1 MATALRLL
9 IVAGEAEADCILQP
23 LESEYDVTFRRA
35 ETVPRLLDALREQ
48 RWDVVVSGH
57 HPPEIDGLRAL
68 ESVQGADPNCA
79 TVLVMSPASYPEEAA
94 RAIRRGAAA
103 VVPPEC
109 EQLVVSCVARE
120 LRRQAENASHLALKS
135 ELQEKS
141 RLAELASSI
150 TLALIQGDDLRA
162 LAQRCTEV
170 LVHYVGAAFARIWT
184 VDNSRTMLELQASAG
199 MYTHIDGKHARVPI
213 GAYKIGRIAQERK
226 PHLTNSVQG
235 DPRVGD
241 PDWAEREGMISF
253 AGHPLIV
260 EGELIGVMAL
270 FARKPL
276 GESTLHAL
284 GAIADTVALGI
295 KRRRTENALR
305 ERDEQLRQSQKMEA
319 VGRLAGGV
327 AHDFNNLLTIILGNA
342 SLVLDGL
349 QPSDPIYP
357 DLDAVRKASERAAG
371 LVRQLLAFSRKQL
384 LEPRLLKVNELV
396 TNLQSMLRRT
406 IGEDIDFQTRL
417 TDGSTHVKAD
427 PGQIEQV
434 VLNLIINARDAMPR
448 GGQLVLQTS
457 NVVLKE
463 ALGSHNLRVSAGRYV
478 GISVSD
484 TGRGMDPD
492 TMSRIFEPFYTT
504 KEVGKGTGLGLSTVH
519 GIVGQSGGAIQVEST
534 PGHGTK
540 FLVLL
545 PEEVA
550 SDRKDTVASERRP
563 PSGGKETILVLEDE
577 DSVREFVGRVLARLG
592 YTIIAASCGSE
603 ALEICRSHDGPIHL
617 ILSDVILPQMSGPD
631 FVAQASPLRPECRV
645 LYMSGYTD
653 DALGPHGVL
662 QPGVS
667 LMGKPFTP
675 ESIGQRVR
683 QMLDGPCPD
692 ASPARP

>member
-9 IVAGEAEADCILQP
+9 IVAGEPEADCILQP
-23 LESEYDVTFRRA
+23 LKSEYDVTFRRA

-103 VVPPEC
+103 VVPPKC
-109 EQLVVSCVARE
+109 EQLVVTCVARE
-120 LRRQAENASHLALKS
+120 LRRQTENASHLALKS

-235 DPRVGD
+235 DPRIGD

-260 EGELIGVMAL
+260 EDELIGVMAL

-276 GESTLHAL
+276 GESTLRAL

-434 VLNLIINARDAMPR
+434 VLNLVINARDAMPR

-550 SDRKDTVASERRP
+550 SDREDTVASERRP

-592 YTIIAASCGSE
+592 YTIIAASCGRE

-675 ESIGQRVR
+675 ESIGRRVR
-683 QMLDGPCPD
+683 QMLDGPGPD